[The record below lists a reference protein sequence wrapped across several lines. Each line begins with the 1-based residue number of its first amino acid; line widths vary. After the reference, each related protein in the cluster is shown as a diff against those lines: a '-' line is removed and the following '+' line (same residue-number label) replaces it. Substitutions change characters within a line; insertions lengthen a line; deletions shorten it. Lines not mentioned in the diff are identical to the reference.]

1 MMFVYG
7 AGTFFFVNDGDELKK
22 ARVMH
27 DPEYRLMEDGK
38 VAVHLTWLVKGFEHS
53 VSYSKSIKMIEAMD
67 WCMEHAN
74 NGHLMHRDGNV
85 LFRDQQIATMFKLA
99 MCG

>member
-7 AGTFFFVNDGDELKK
+7 AGTFFVVYDGITKEYE
-22 ARVMH
+22 MN
-27 DPEYRLMEDGK
+27 PEYRLMEDGN
-38 VAVHLTWLVKGFEHS
+38 VAVHLTWLVKGFEYS
-53 VSYSKSIKMIEAMD
+53 ASYSKSIKMIEAMD

-74 NGHLMHRDGNV
+74 REHLMHRDRNV
-85 LFRDQQIATMFKLA
+85 LFKDPNIATMFKLA